1 MTLCNYA
8 VEYQLSDLIVV
19 LTTPLSQLTA
29 ELVSWHARGF
39 DSLTLLDY
47 HVHFVP
53 GLRTIQ

>member
-19 LTTPLSQLTA
+19 LTTPLSLLTA

-39 DSLTLLDY
+39 DSLTLLD
-47 HVHFVP
+47 
-53 GLRTIQ
+53 